1 MISKIYLNKI
11 LLSALSSDVF
21 HEERQEV
28 IALLANQPSV
38 IAIAQAFGS
47 SKIIRELK
55 LRKKATNDDFS
66 EIELRQDRVFYQDQE
81 IGKIQILY
89 KSPIPGELQAKLAIE
104 SAIERFLEYLQKI
117 HQIVVLEESDRHVR
131 VFIPNSTKNKAIL
144 SFKELWEKFLKKVA
158 FSDYGDNQLLGL
170 VQTFIVMLN
179 AITLSSRGFSTL
191 DVPILTREQA
201 NVLAALYFA
210 VTRDVKGRQTK
221 RQKQIDALTDD
232 LKNPELVDKDRKS
245 KTKELQDKEEMQA
258 KEKKKYQEYFQ
269 KGFDKSLKEQD
280 SAWQELGV
288 TQKELEK
295 AGLTKA
301 QKNKLQKQQD
311 NLKNKVVFSQKSVQ
325 QKISLLSKSRGDPF
339 VFLQLDRDQG
349 SEKFRKIEAIA
360 KNFSKTAT
368 DQINATRGDIFTQCI
383 SEMYRLLEME
393 TFDPLPEPL
402 LSEQLILPE
411 WRSAGDD
418 SKEFCYSCGVAIDAK
433 NAKWQVLRFMFER
446 PSQRRQSSSGEG
458 RPHICTSCSALAFA
472 SPLKVTDESIILK
485 LTSAKGDKDSVSIK
499 DYVRMLTNKEMH
511 LSGGKYLVLAS
522 EYIRKEGK
530 KVFSANKLGQIQYA
544 LAKVASIFPVEVLT
558 DFTFHLETQGSESKL
573 LSRHLIYIKGL
584 INFYG
589 QSIITYSESKTGE
602 GKDGEINM
610 KLGDAVR
617 YIQQDMPYL
626 AEYTLTKISN
636 FVKQSELESIRA
648 RYYEVFKQDN
658 GEGETMTSNKQDS
671 PPRRAK
677 LYQDVAALTG
687 LTKAF
692 ADSLEKTVREFL
704 QEENRKQQGK
714 HSEEKIQE
722 TVQREVSK
730 LIENVNDPTFF
741 CYYATLGDQKKLD
754 VQAILFY
761 NRDNHFIYDR
771 LKNLLTI
778 LNISDREESNAAGK
792 TWHTLYADDIA
803 KAYAHFAADL
813 FYTEDKDW
821 KELTYQLKLSLY
833 TRFPELVRK
842 LKSTTEN

>member
-21 HEERQEV
+21 HGERLEV
-28 IALLANQPSV
+28 IALLANQPSA
-38 IAIAQAFGS
+38 IAIAQSFGS
-47 SKIIRELK
+47 SKIIREMK
-55 LRKKATNDDFS
+55 LSKKPANAHLP
-66 EIELRQDRVFYQDQE
+66 EVELRQDRAFYQNQE

-89 KSPIPGELQAKLAIE
+89 KSSIPGELQARLAIE
-104 SAIERFLEYLQKI
+104 SAIDRFLEYLQKV

-131 VFIPNSTKNKAIL
+131 VFIPNKEIL
-144 SFKELWEKFLKKVA
+144 DFKTLWQKFLEEVA
-158 FSDYGDNQLLGL
+158 FSTFGKEQLAGL

-179 AITLSSRGFSTL
+179 AITLSGRGFSTL
-191 DVPILTREQA
+191 DVPILTRDQA
-201 NVLAALYFA
+201 NVLAAWYFA
-210 VTRDVKGRQTK
+210 VARDVEGRQKK
-221 RQKQIDALTDD
+221 RKEQIKALTDA
-232 LKNPELVDKDRKS
+232 LENPELADKDRKS

-269 KGFDKSLKEQD
+269 KGFDKSLKEQA
-280 SAWQELGV
+280 SAWQELRV
-288 TQKELEK
+288 IQKELEK
-295 AGLTKA
+295 TGLTKA

-311 NLKNKVVFSQKSVQ
+311 NLKSKVIFSQESVQ
-325 QKISLLSKSRGDPF
+325 QKIALLADSECRGDPF
-339 VFLQLDRDQG
+339 KFLELDRKQDSG
-349 SEKFRKIEAIA
+349 KFRKIEAIA
-360 KNFSKTAT
+360 KSFSKVAT

-383 SEMYRLLEME
+383 SEMYRLLETE

-402 LSEQLILPE
+402 LSEEIILPE

-433 NAKWQVLRFMFER
+433 TAKWQVLRFMFER

-485 LTSAKGDKDSVSIK
+485 LTSVKGDRDSVSIK

-511 LSGGKYLVLAS
+511 LNGGKYLVLAS

-530 KVFSANKLGQIQYA
+530 KVFSASKLGQIQYA
-544 LAKVASIFPVEVLT
+544 LAKVASIFPIEVLT

-573 LSRHLIYIKGL
+573 LSRYLIYIKGL
-584 INFYG
+584 IDCYG

-602 GKDGEINM
+602 GKEGEINM

-626 AEYTLTKISN
+626 AEFTLTKISN

-658 GEGETMTSNKQDS
+658 GESEPMTSNKQDS
-671 PPRRAK
+671 PSRRAK

-687 LTKAF
+687 LTKPF
-692 ADSLEKTVREFL
+692 ADSLEKTVKEFL
-704 QEENRKQQGK
+704 EEENRKQPNK
-714 HSEEKIQE
+714 YTPEKIKE

-741 CYYATLGDQKKLD
+741 CYYAALGDQKKLD

-761 NRDNHFIYDR
+761 NRDNHFIYDQ
-771 LKNLLTI
+771 LKNLLTS
-778 LNISDREESNAAGK
+778 LNILDREKTDTEGK
-792 TWHTLYADDIA
+792 TWLTLYADDIT
-803 KAYAHFAADL
+803 KAYTHFASEPA
-813 FYTEDKDW
+813 YAEDKEW

-842 LKSTTEN
+842 LKPTTEN